1 MTNPLLSN
9 TTLPLFSQIKPE
21 HIEPAITQLLDEAR
35 AVVDQHLQ
43 ATTQYTWENLIEPL
57 ENAEDRL
64 NKAWSPV
71 SHMNSVVNSDE
82 LREAYNACLPKLSAY
97 STEMGQNEQ
106 LFNAY
111 QVIAKSDEFATLD
124 IAQQENYP

>member
-9 TTLPLFSQIKPE
+9 STLPLFSRIKPE
-21 HIEPAITQLLDEAR
+21 HIEPAITELLDEAR
-35 AVVDQHLQ
+35 GVVDQHLQ
-43 ATTQYTWENLIEPL
+43 ATTHYTWGNLIEPL

-71 SHMNSVVNSDE
+71 SHMNSVVNTDK

-97 STEMGQNEQ
+97 SVSYTH
-106 LFNAY
+106 L
-111 QVIAKSDEFATLD
+111 TLPTKR
-124 IAQQENYP
+124 IV